1 MKKSLQVLVVE
12 DNAGDARLLQQMF
25 TKEKAGSF
33 QITHMLRMSEALVH
47 LAKGDVDIVLLDMGL
62 PDGHGLD
69 TVRRAREVAPGVP
82 VIVLTG
88 LDDEALAA
96 QAMKEGAQ
104 DYLIKGQIE
113 SRALP
118 RALRHAIDRH
128 RMQAETDLIRTNQLQ
143 FKDNFLSHVSHELRS
158 PLNAIYQFVTILLD
172 KLVGD
177 LTPEQREY
185 LNIVFRNVKQLQ
197 AMIDDLLEVTR
208 GQGGKLT
215 IELQR
220 TSISEAVADAVET
233 LQGAAAAK
241 SIKLSARIADELPL
255 VCADPTRVR
264 QILIILLDNAIKFTP
279 ANGEVTIRAHL
290 IEKDSNLM
298 ELQVSDT
305 GCGFDPDMSEQ
316 IFERLFQAS
325 DPSQAGRQGLGLGLH
340 ICKELVTR
348 QGGRIWAR
356 STPGKGSVFSVT
368 LPVFSMRNL
377 LAAALEKPGG
387 APPGPLMLLVAQIG
401 APEGWLSDAARLDH
415 SQHAREM
422 LQRCLH
428 SDEDVLL
435 PKMGSSGATEL
446 FFVVAATDPVG
457 CASLTTRIQMQFDEH
472 ELVQKAGLTLSI
484 SMHSIAIP
492 RKNRA
497 ESRGA
502 AFEAVAAIIQALVN
516 EELSSRMVTN
526 AHQENSA
533 RR

>member
-1 MKKSLQVLVVE
+1 VKKPLQVLVVE

-25 TKEKAGSF
+25 TKEKMGSF
-33 QITHMLRMSEALVH
+33 QLTHMLRMSEALVH

-96 QAMKEGAQ
+96 EAMKEGAQ

-177 LTPEQREY
+177 VTPEQREY

-220 TSISEAVADAVET
+220 TSIAEAVGDAVET

-241 SIKLSARIADELPL
+241 EIKLSARIADELPL

-279 ANGEVTIRAHL
+279 VNGSVTVRAHL
-290 IEKDSNLM
+290 LEKDSNLLV
-298 ELQVSDT
+298 LQVTDS
-305 GCGFDPDMSEQ
+305 GCGFNPDMSEQ

-325 DPSQAGRQGLGLGLH
+325 DPSQAGRQGLGLGLY
-340 ICKELVTR
+340 ICKELVLR
-348 QGGRIWAR
+348 QGGRIWAK
-356 STPGKGSVFSVT
+356 STAGKGATFSVT

-377 LAAALEKPGG
+377 LAAALEKPGSV
-387 APPGPLMLLVAQIG
+387 PGPLMLLVAQID
-401 APEGWLSDAARLDH
+401 ASSGWLSDAARAEH
-415 SQHAREM
+415 SVWAREL

-435 PKMGSSGATEL
+435 PKMGSSGAAEL

-484 SMHSIAIP
+484 SFHSIPVP
-492 RKNRA
+492 RKNRV
-497 ESRGA
+497 ESKGA
-502 AFEAVAAIIQALVN
+502 AFEAVAAIIQSLVN
-516 EELSSRMVTN
+516 EELSSRMVTH
-526 AHQENSA
+526 AH
-533 RR
+533 

>member
-1 MKKSLQVLVVE
+1 MKKPLQVLVVE
-12 DNAGDARLLQQMF
+12 DNAGDALLLQQMF
-25 TKEKAGSF
+25 TKEKMGSF

-47 LAKGDVDIVLLDMGL
+47 LAKGGVDIVLLDMGL

-96 QAMKEGAQ
+96 EAMKEGAQ

-128 RMQAETDLIRTNQLQ
+128 RMQSETDLIRTNQLQ

-177 LTPEQREY
+177 VTPEQREY
-185 LNIVFRNVKQLQ
+185 LDIVFRNVKQLQ

-220 TSISEAVADAVET
+220 TSIAEAVTDAVHT

-241 SIKLSARIADELPL
+241 EIKLSARIADELPL

-279 ANGEVTIRAHL
+279 PNGTVTVRAHL
-290 IEKDSNLM
+290 LEKDSNLLV
-298 ELQVSDT
+298 LQISDT
-305 GCGFDPDMSEQ
+305 GCGFNPDMSEQ

-325 DPSQAGRQGLGLGLH
+325 DPAQAGRQGLGLGLY
-340 ICKELVTR
+340 ICKELVLR
-348 QGGRIWAR
+348 QGGRIWAT
-356 STPGKGSVFSVT
+356 SMPGKGATFSVT

-377 LAAALEKPGG
+377 LAAALEKPDIM
-387 APPGPLMLLVAQIG
+387 PGPLMLLVAQIG
-401 APEGWLSDAARLDH
+401 APSGWLSDAARAEH
-415 SQHAREM
+415 TNWAREL

-428 SDEDVLL
+428 SNDDVLL
-435 PKMGSSGATEL
+435 PKMGSSGAAEL
-446 FFVVAATDPVG
+446 FFIVAATDPVG
-457 CASLTTRIQMQFDEH
+457 CASLTTRIQMQFDER
-472 ELVQKAGLTLSI
+472 ELVQKAGLALSI
-484 SMHSIAIP
+484 SSHSIPVP
-492 RKNRA
+492 RKNRVG
-497 ESRGA
+497 SKGA
-502 AFEAVAAIIQALVN
+502 AYEAVAAIIQALVN
-516 EELSSRMVTN
+516 EELSSRMV
-526 AHQENSA
+526 AHA
-533 RR
+533 H